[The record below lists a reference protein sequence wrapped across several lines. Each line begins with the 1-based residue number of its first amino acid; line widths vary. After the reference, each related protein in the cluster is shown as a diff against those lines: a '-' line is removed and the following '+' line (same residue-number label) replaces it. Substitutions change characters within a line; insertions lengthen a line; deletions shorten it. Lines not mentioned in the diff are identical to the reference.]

1 MNRYA
6 GGMMHCAVRA
16 MRTYSRTGRIMA
28 DLKEKK
34 GIIFDLDGT
43 LWDACAVMS
52 KAWNDYMRENE
63 PELVAQGI
71 ASTEEIMRKSCGKT
85 MLQLADILLGRLDPE
100 QRYAIS
106 DACWDYVVG
115 YIGRHGGQPFPG
127 MKDSLRELKKTY
139 QLFIV
144 SNGQAGYIQDF
155 MRLTGTE
162 DLFTDTE
169 DFGTTKLSKGQN
181 IRLVIERNA
190 LDSAVYVGDTRM
202 DLEAAQEAGIPFVHA
217 AYGFGEVPEAENSI
231 SGLDQLK
238 AVADGLL

>member
-1 MNRYA
+1 MSNR
-6 GGMMHCAVRA
+6 
-16 MRTYSRTGRIMA
+16 T
-28 DLKEKK
+28 DKK

-52 KAWNDYMRENE
+52 KAWNDYMGENE

-85 MLQLADILLGRLDPE
+85 MLQLADVLLGEVEPE
-100 QRYAIS
+100 RRYAIS

-115 YIGRHGGQPFPG
+115 YIGRHGGQPFPD
-127 MKDSLRELKKTY
+127 MTDSLLELKKSY
-139 QLFIV
+139 LLFIV

-181 IRLVIERNA
+181 IRLVMERNA
-190 LDSAVYVGDTRM
+190 LDEAVYVGDTRM
-202 DLEAAQEAGIPFVHA
+202 DMEAAQEAGVPFVHA

-231 SGLDQLK
+231 FALGQLK
-238 AVADGLL
+238 AVADRLLY